1 MILKVG
7 IPARF
12 CADTKCPTLKRTMLR
27 YTPLIDDFQT
37 HATHR
42 P

>member
-12 CADTKCPTLKRTMLR
+12 CADTKRPILKLTMPQ

-37 HATHR
+37 HAKHR
-42 P
+42 L